1 MMKTTVLSVNG
12 MHCDG
17 CAQTIEALLSRVPG
31 VRKAEASYEGRR
43 ARILHDQE
51 QAPVRNLIA
60 AIAKGGFEV
69 KAAVG

>member
-1 MMKTTVLSVNG
+1 MMKTTILNVDG

-31 VRKAEASYEGRR
+31 VRKAEASYEEAH

-51 QAPVRNLIA
+51 QAPVADLIA

-69 KAAVG
+69 KAADK